1 MVRASENEYKFPASN
16 SVTEID
22 AKYFAM
28 IQSEADWGNF
38 THQLQV
44 SELCNFVANGSASG
58 TDDGV
63 ITNCCLSTVYFDF
76 CFN

>member
-1 MVRASENEYKFPASN
+1 MEKASENEYKFPASN

-44 SELCNFVANGSASG
+44 SELCNFTVSG
-58 TDDGV
+58 NKLPTV
-63 ITNCCLSTVYFDF
+63 CLSIVSMLTLLQCD
-76 CFN
+76 

>member
-1 MVRASENEYKFPASN
+1 MDKSSENEYKFPASN

-44 SELCNFVANGSASG
+44 SELCNFTVSG
-58 TDDGV
+58 NSDRV
-63 ITNCCLSTVYFDF
+63 ITNCLFVHCVHAD
-76 CFN
+76 C